1 MSLGGQLKMTSP
13 QLPPLP
19 QWGKNDKI
27 TKVRA
32 QVKSR
37 FYYLFW
43 GIATASVVLGQLYV
57 GSGYRG
63 FARSL
68 NRIFDTIEIEVGR
81 DYNGQR
87 FY

>member
-1 MSLGGQLKMTSP
+1 MIIM
-13 QLPPLP
+13 
-19 QWGKNDKI
+19 I
-27 TKVRA
+27 TKEKVRA

-57 GSGYRG
+57 GSGYRI
-63 FARSL
+63 FAQSL
-68 NRIFDTIEIEVGR
+68 LRIFDDIEIEVGSE
-81 DYNGQR
+81 YKNER

>member
-1 MSLGGQLKMTSP
+1 MFDRDYGRMWVQVIIIMISKE
-13 QLPPLP
+13 
-19 QWGKNDKI
+19 
-27 TKVRA
+27 KVRN

-43 GIATASVVLGQLYV
+43 GIATFSVVAGQVYV
-57 GSGYRG
+57 GSGYRM

-68 NRIFDTIEIEVGR
+68 NRILDTVQLEVGQT
-81 DYNGQR
+81 YNNER